1 MTQILYPDEL
11 VGTITNDG
19 GKAPTKPLRTWYV
32 RPIKIGDKTYYLH
45 IEELTGYPV
54 VTDKPDKF
62 AFRHVMTQLINT
74 MTFLVGKQRERMNR
88 DITESLQYHY
98 SPNTPLMWPQYQKII
113 QQHQDEF
120 ARTIQADPD
129 VPTNLQLR
137 DLSIQLLSLL
147 NNDQFNLAIDT
158 IISVMN
164 DEVPIKA
171 NKPKAGTS
179 YVTIQPEFRDPRFWQ
194 SYQDESADDHPKI
207 VAAIQDNNR
216 KMIKQFMTS
225 ELGQQI
231 DQDEEA
237 ESILDDFL
245 NNYLLTDGIRLV
257 TANLAEANIYFW
269 MAFMSGQPTDL
280 INLTLTNFYAFLSQA
295 GIINRPSAK
304 KIPAFFD
311 DITDTD
317 PTGDELVSTHAVN
330 LEDIFKDD
338 PQFLA
343 ENAAGF
349 LRAIDDGELR
359 ESFRPVVE
367 QAQEKDR
374 QRKHHIMRSAHT
386 SRIDQ
391 TYDIRVS
398 LADFKPEISRIF
410 MINGNQSIADLMD
423 AIIVMFRGQFSHIYD
438 LTDDQTGE
446 RYQLPEFVDEDLVDF
461 TGIKPIDARN
471 ATISLFKP
479 GDHLTLH
486 YDYGDGWEFKIT
498 IRNMFDVDMS
508 GAPRPLVTTAH
519 GYGIIEDI
527 GGTGGL
533 EEYYHDYQHGNVDS
547 DTKEWLGGKLI
558 NLDLVSTDVLNRELR
573 NYFRD

>member
-32 RPIKIGDKTYYLH
+32 RPIKMGDKTYYLH

-54 VTDKPDKF
+54 ITDKPDKF
-62 AFRHVMTQLINT
+62 AFSHVMTQLINT

-98 SPNTPLMWPQYQKII
+98 SPNTSLMWPQYQKII
-113 QQHQDEF
+113 QQHQDEL

-179 YVTIQPEFRDPRFWQ
+179 YVTIKPQFRDPRFWQ
-194 SYQDESADDHPKI
+194 SYQDESSADHPKI

-216 KMIKQFMTS
+216 KMIKQFIAS
-225 ELGQQI
+225 DLGHQI
-231 DQDEEA
+231 DQHEEA
-237 ESILDDFL
+237 KSILEDFL

-311 DITDTD
+311 EITNTD
-317 PTGDELVSTHAVN
+317 PSGDELVSTHAVN
-330 LEDIFKDD
+330 PEDLFKDD
-338 PQFLA
+338 PKFLA

-349 LRAIDDGELR
+349 LRAIDDGELP
-359 ESFRPVVE
+359 ESFRSVVE

-479 GDHLTLH
+479 DDHLTLH

-498 IRNMFDVDMS
+498 IRNMFDNDLGM
-508 GAPRPLVTTAH
+508 APRPLVTTAH

-527 GGTGGL
+527 GGPDGL
-533 EEYYHDYQHGNVDS
+533 AEYYHDYQHGNVDS

-558 NLDLVSTDVLNRELR
+558 NLGLVSTDVLNRELR
-573 NYFRD
+573 NYFRN